1 LAPLGRTAVSLPPAW
16 LRGGSLFLTALAGWS
31 GSLAL
36 TDHVPALQPGVQLAG
51 ALAVLGML
59 APRWLHEARRA
70 RARQREE
77 LRRVRTLLATDRL
90 PVLSLSDRAGLRDTL
105 ALPILPTADL
115 PPPIYEA
122 EIGAPGCLEVGLG
135 ALGIQG
141 KPPGDD
147 RRGGAIPHAHEDHP
161 VRVMSGCSKELE
173 RPAVDQ
179 FDECAL
185 AAPCCIAQTGPRPT
199 ASAAT

>member
-36 TDHVPALQPGVQLAG
+36 TDQVPALQPGVQLAG
-51 ALAVLGML
+51 ALALLGML
-59 APRWLHEARRA
+59 APRWLHGARRA

-90 PVLSLSDRAGLRDTL
+90 PVLSPSDGAELRETL
-105 ALPILPTADL
+105 GLPILAAADL
-115 PPPIYEA
+115 PLPIYEA
-122 EIGAPGCLEVGLG
+122 EISAPGCLEVGLS
-135 ALGIQG
+135 ALGIEG
-141 KPPGDD
+141 TPPGDD
-147 RRGGAIPHAHEDHP
+147 LPDGAIPHAHEDHP
-161 VRVMSGCSKELE
+161 IGVMSGCGQQLE
-173 RPAVDQ
+173 RPVVDQ

-185 AAPCCIAQTGPRPT
+185 SAPCCIAQTGPRPT